1 MSGPDGSQET
11 EATAFNWFCDLTDAV
26 SHGVPCPSR
35 ERGTHVIWKSGPGA
49 DSPSHPHWAPGVGA
63 ASPEPSL
70 PSQPLRAPGME
81 GPHSGPPTNPQLWGR
96 PRFWEGPW
104 GEPLLD
110 RKTGGR
116 FQQLAQET
124 VGQAASQRL
133 RPPVCET
140 GARIS
145 QPRRLQGLT
154 GCEHGGKPLWVLKD
168 DTVSPPPPHGDRGCP
183 SLGWS
188 REGGRV
194 QS

>member
-1 MSGPDGSQET
+1 MEVGGRE
-11 EATAFNWFCDLTDAV
+11 LT
-26 SHGVPCPSR
+26 
-35 ERGTHVIWKSGPGA
+35 
-49 DSPSHPHWAPGVGA
+49 HPVTPTGHQGWVLP
-63 ASPEPSL
+63 L
-70 PSQPLRAPGME
+70 PSPPSPASLLGHQVWRAPTQAC
-81 GPHSGPPTNPQLWGR
+81 PHTPQLWGR

-124 VGQAASQRL
+124 VGQATSQHL